1 MNELKKELARAK
13 MKKAWET
20 WEEAEW
26 AFQGDKYASAV
37 NRIYYAFYRACL
49 AVLSFQVK
57 IPGKHQAVIGEV
69 NRIFVKEGILPRELG
84 RFLHKIQTA
93 RMEGDYKD
101 KDFTKEEVEEYIKTG
116 KGYLKQLENLVEQII
131 DTR

>member
-1 MNELKKELARAK
+1 MNELKKELAQAK

-49 AVLSFQVK
+49 AVLSFQAK
-57 IPGKHQAVIGEV
+57 IPGKHQAVIGEISLKKRV
-69 NRIFVKEGILPRELG
+69 LSLTSNMKNRKSSNFSKARSTSARFSVSKAASVRPRLPRWPP
-84 RFLHKIQTA
+84 TC
-93 RMEGDYKD
+93 
-101 KDFTKEEVEEYIKTG
+101 
-116 KGYLKQLENLVEQII
+116 
-131 DTR
+131 